1 MASITPGSEDTSM
14 AKESFRSLFGKNN
27 TLMSAPEIK
36 KSIQGILRRDLE
48 CSSGAHHD
56 ER

>member
-1 MASITPGSEDTSM
+1 M